1 MKSHGHSQCRP
12 QTSGRPNTGMQATGY
27 RRAPAKALVI
37 LASLAREGSGN
48 TRPAPD
54 AESLDGTPEGLAEM
68 PRV

>member
-1 MKSHGHSQCRP
+1 MWAVEL
-12 QTSGRPNTGMQATGY
+12 SGRRPTPACRRRGY

-54 AESLDGTPEGLAEM
+54 AEAV
-68 PRV
+68 RY